1 MNVQRSDEGHVER
14 LHVQAGVTIK
24 IEVTPVLRGVVY
36 DPKLMGVTDAVEQK
50 YGFAE
55 TWVVSQADLY
65 AGKIVAALDRQH
77 PRDLYDVKLLLE
89 NEGVSNELRRAFI
102 AYLLSSRRSLN
113 AVLKPQRHD
122 LSQKYE
128 QEFVGLATEDVPLET
143 LLEIRAKLIE
153 IMVADMPDE
162 HRQFLLS
169 FKRGEPDWDLL
180 GLPHVADLPAV
191 KFRVQN
197 LERLSVQRRQEE
209 LQKLKN
215 VLYPSG
221 ASDPQ

>member
-89 NEGVSNELRRAFI
+89 NE
-102 AYLLSSRRSLN
+102 
-113 AVLKPQRHD
+113 
-122 LSQKYE
+122 
-128 QEFVGLATEDVPLET
+128 
-143 LLEIRAKLIE
+143 
-153 IMVADMPDE
+153 
-162 HRQFLLS
+162 
-169 FKRGEPDWDLL
+169 RG
-180 GLPHVADLPAV
+180 
-191 KFRVQN
+191 Q
-197 LERLSVQRRQEE
+197 Q
-209 LQKLKN
+209 
-215 VLYPSG
+215 
-221 ASDPQ
+221 